1 MVYSNNPNFTPE
13 QKKGQNQ
20 LFDSFVESNFGV
32 SITYSWDFGKDQYK
46 DTLYVKNTMTDATTL
61 VQMLDYI
68 DNSIEKLNAT
78 IIAIGEV
85 KEQ

>member
-1 MVYSNNPNFTPE
+1 
-13 QKKGQNQ
+13 
-20 LFDSFVESNFGV
+20 
-32 SITYSWDFGKDQYK
+32 
-46 DTLYVKNTMTDATTL
+46 MTDATTL